1 MKTFKMFLESSFAAR
16 EGEHPDVFH
25 HISGPDVNA
34 PRQQIKNFRPMSHF
48 GEPGTVRNMKRVVD
62 DRAGDEYNPRIRHYA
77 VRLKTGTIHDL
88 PDDHDQGNEEH
99 SPYSIAKALQ
109 SQGVLTHEETNNRNN
124 TRSHAAIARLIRSKG
139 INTLRYK
146 NNLEGGT
153 SYIITHP
160 NQVRILKQTRPGRE
174 ATVNT
179 SRAYEPTSYSLSD
192 RDPFY

>member
-25 HISGPDVNA
+25 HISERPGI
-34 PRQQIKNFRPMSHF
+34 REFRPMSHF
-48 GEPGTVRNMKRVVD
+48 GEPGTVRNMPRVID
-62 DRAGDEYNPRIRHYA
+62 DRADGSGSPRIHHYA
-77 VRLKTGTIHDL
+77 VRLKTGRIHDL

-109 SQGVLTHEETNNRNN
+109 SQGVLTPEEANNRNN

-160 NQVRILKQTRPGRE
+160 NQVRILQQTRPGRA

-179 SRAYEPTSYSLSD
+179 SRAYEPTSYALSD